1 MTRARRAAASLI
13 GVMRRTQRAVA
24 TLIGVMTRTQC
35 VAVFFIGVALVA
47 TQAVAA
53 PTPGATDAAL
63 PDPYAGSAHAYLVQ
77 TDDVDRFGAQIDTP
91 LPAASL
97 GKMMTA
103 LLVAEARPDAGAVTT
118 ISPTAAA
125 AGGAR
130 LGLRAG
136 ERIDVESL
144 LAAMLLRSAND
155 SCAALAEWQA
165 GSERAF
171 VARMNARAVAL
182 GLAGTHFVNACGFD
196 APGQHSTARDLL
208 VLARRVLAQPA
219 LAALVR
225 RESMTIATQGGRRFA
240 LRNTNALLGR
250 VPGVIGVK
258 TGYTSKAGT
267 CLVVVAERKG
277 RRVYVALLGAG
288 DRWWDAAAMIERAF
302 DADTHADADVH
313 TGVEART
320 DVDVR
325 TGVDD
330 HAHADPQTGVDVHT
344 DANARAR

>member
-1 MTRARRAAASLI
+1 MTRPHRAAASFIGAMTHPHRAVASLI
-13 GVMRRTQRAVA
+13 GVMTRAQRLAV
-24 TLIGVMTRTQC
+24 C
-35 VAVFFIGVALVA
+35 FIGVALA
-47 TQAVAA
+47 GTQAVAA
-53 PTPGATDAAL
+53 PAAGATGAVL

-77 TDDVDRFGAQIDTP
+77 TDDVDRFGARIDTP

-103 LLVAEARPDAGAVTT
+103 LLVAEARPDAGVVTT
-118 ISPTAAA
+118 ISPSAVA

-155 SCAALAEWQA
+155 SCVALAEWQA

-196 APGQHSTARDLL
+196 ATGQHSTARDLL
-208 VLARRVLAQPA
+208 VLARRVLAQPV

-225 RESMTIATQGGRRFA
+225 RETMTIATRGGRRFA

-258 TGYTSKAGT
+258 TGYTRLAGT

-302 DADTHADADVH
+302 DADVHAGVDA
-313 TGVEART
+313 
-320 DVDVR
+320 R

-330 HAHADPQTGVDVHT
+330 HAHAHTGVDVRT
-344 DANARAR
+344 DADPRAR